1 MSPNNANN
9 AINTVLKTLDVLHRD
24 LTAAQHGPMEPRLRS
39 ELMRLAKTTSH
50 SSAQL
55 AEAHHAAAGQIAAK
69 KEAAAALAA
78 ANKAAIAAKQ
88 AAAQQK
94 PAPSPAAPATSPID
108 PMLGKLLAEE
118 LLGRQPNRT
127 TPESPKHNRGVL
139 DAWDWR
145 STALPIL
152 Q

>member
-1 MSPNNANN
+1 MSPNSANS
-9 AINTVLKTLDVLHRD
+9 ALNTVLKTLDGLHRD

-39 ELMRLAKTTSH
+39 ELTRLATTTAH
-50 SSAQL
+50 SSTQL
-55 AEAHHAAAGQIAAK
+55 AEAHQAAAGQIAAK
-69 KEAAAALAA
+69 KEAATALAA

-94 PAPSPAAPATSPID
+94 PAPSPAEPATPPID
-108 PMLGKLLAEE
+108 PRLGKLLADE

-127 TPESPKHNRGVL
+127 MPEPHKHSRGVL

>member
-1 MSPNNANN
+1 MSPNSANN
-9 AINTVLKTLDVLHRD
+9 AINTVLKTLDGLHRD

-39 ELMRLAKTTSH
+39 ELTRLARTTAH

-55 AEAHHAAAGQIAAK
+55 ADAHQAAAGQIAAK

-94 PAPSPAAPATSPID
+94 PAPSPAEPAAQPID
-108 PMLGKLLAEE
+108 PTLGKLLADE
-118 LLGRQPNRT
+118 LLGRQPDCT
-127 TPESPKHNRGVL
+127 TPEPPKHSQGVL

>member
-1 MSPNNANN
+1 MSPNSANN
-9 AINTVLKTLDVLHRD
+9 ALNTVLKTLDVLHRD

-39 ELMRLAKTTSH
+39 ELTRLAKTTAN
-50 SSAQL
+50 SSAKL
-55 AEAHHAAAGQIAAK
+55 ADAHQAAAGQIAAK

-88 AAAQQK
+88 AAAQQ
-94 PAPSPAAPATSPID
+94 PAAIPPKPVTPPID
-108 PMLGKLLAEE
+108 PTLGKLLADE

-127 TPESPKHNRGVL
+127 TPEPPKHNRGVL

-145 STALPIL
+145 TTAQPIL

>member
-1 MSPNNANN
+1 MSPAQPLD
-9 AINTVLKTLDVLHRD
+9 TVLKTLDALHRD
-24 LTAAQHGPMEPRLRS
+24 LTAAHHGPMEPRLRS
-39 ELMRLAKTTSH
+39 ELTRLANVTAH

-55 AEAHHAAAGQIAAK
+55 AVAHRAAASQIAAK
-69 KEAAAALAA
+69 KEVAAALAS

-88 AAAQQK
+88 AAAEQK
-94 PAPSPAAPATSPID
+94 PAPAPPAPAAPPID
-108 PMLGKLLAEE
+108 PTLGKLLADE
-118 LLGRQPNRT
+118 LLGRQPNRKA
-127 TPESPKHNRGVL
+127 PEPPKHSQGVL

>member
-1 MSPNNANN
+1 MNPNNASNTL
-9 AINTVLKTLDVLHRD
+9 NTVLKTLDVLHRD

-39 ELMRLAKTTSH
+39 ELTRLAKTTAH
-50 SSAQL
+50 SSTQL
-55 AEAHHAAAGQIAAK
+55 AEAQQAAASQIAAK

-88 AAAQQK
+88 AAAQQ
-94 PAPSPAAPATSPID
+94 PAATPPQPATPPID
-108 PMLGKLLAEE
+108 PTLGKLLADE
-118 LLGRQPNRT
+118 LLGRQPNRSA
-127 TPESPKHNRGVL
+127 PEPPKHNRGVL

>member
-1 MSPNNANN
+1 MSSNNANN
-9 AINTVLKTLDVLHRD
+9 ALNTVLKTLDVLHRD

-39 ELMRLAKTTSH
+39 ELTRLAKTTAH

-55 AEAHHAAAGQIAAK
+55 ADAHHAAAGQIAAK

-88 AAAQQK
+88 AAVQQK
-94 PAPSPAAPATSPID
+94 PVKVSPQPATPPID
-108 PMLGKLLAEE
+108 PTLGRLLADE
-118 LLGRQPNRT
+118 LLARQPNRT
-127 TPESPKHNRGVL
+127 TAEPPKHNRGVL

-145 STALPIL
+145 SGVLPIL